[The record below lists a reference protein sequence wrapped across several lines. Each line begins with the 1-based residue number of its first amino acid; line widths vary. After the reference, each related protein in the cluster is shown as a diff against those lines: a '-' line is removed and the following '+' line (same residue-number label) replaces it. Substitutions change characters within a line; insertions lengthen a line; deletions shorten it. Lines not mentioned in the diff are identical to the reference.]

1 MIGFFVLGMV
11 LKIALGIG
19 YSRMIRASNNMGS
32 TKYKLFRNLKV
43 KFETLHKLKINVNNV
58 DTFVDKCMNNH
69 KILGILLITWERISG
84 QVSFVSIATGSIG
97 AILGLSLEID
107 RMWILSVLSVGLLS
121 GGLLIFFEA
130 LLNKRARR
138 EIIRLNIIDYLENY
152 LNNRLEQENANPEL
166 IQKYKKYFAKQSD
179 LEVKNLTAAA
189 DNLIEIELDED
200 LDSGYKK
207 PSFRTRRIKAREE
220 RKRRKEEK
228 RATKQFM
235 KQARK
240 AAKAKRKEDRA
251 KRKLK
256 AKQERQFK
264 AEEKRREA
272 EIKKALK
279 LEKKLS
285 SNSRRSKKITPAQK
299 SKESLKQEIKEL
311 RQLELRSQDE
321 EVAND
326 DGLKYE
332 YDTVRNISGTRQSID
347 KVNWGENNES
357 KQASN
362 VTDIDEGRAKRN
374 VDNGNKLGKTR
385 QASDSKTGNVES
397 QVAATKEDSNLKTD
411 KGQEPANIL
420 RNSQGNK
427 IKRKAKLSK
436 EDRQIIEDI
445 LKEYLA

>member
-1 MIGFFVLGMV
+1 
-11 LKIALGIG
+11 
-19 YSRMIRASNNMGS
+19 
-32 TKYKLFRNLKV
+32 
-43 KFETLHKLKINVNNV
+43 
-58 DTFVDKCMNNH
+58 
-69 KILGILLITWERISG
+69 
-84 QVSFVSIATGSIG
+84 
-97 AILGLSLEID
+97 
-107 RMWILSVLSVGLLS
+107 
-121 GGLLIFFEA
+121 
-130 LLNKRARR
+130 
-138 EIIRLNIIDYLENY
+138 IIDYLENY

-256 AKQERQFK
+256 AKQERQLK

-321 EVAND
+321 EVGND

-347 KVNWGENNES
+347 KVNWGESNES

-411 KGQEPANIL
+411 KGQEPTNIL